1 MQRTAYEMRISAWSS
16 DVFSSDLWVVRRI
29 GYVIGSR
36 CSASSQAVRFGSTAD
51 SVASWPG
58 GALVSQAGNPAVSV
72 KPADCAAR
80 WRPQIRA
87 FGRQEQARCGRGS
100 LVQSPHNNS
109 FKPNALRY
117 TKHMADTACHVFGST
132 THVGLT
138 QALGLMRKLISTAA
152 LTFSCL
158 CSASPVT
165 SLHADPIS
173 EERRVG
179 KEWVRTCRTG

>member
-1 MQRTAYEMRISAWSS
+1 MRPKSPLLEVLA
-16 DVFSSDLWVVRRI
+16 WVVRRI

-109 FKPNALRY
+109 FKPNRSEEHTSELQ
-117 TKHMADTACHVFGST
+117 S
-132 THVGLT
+132 
-138 QALGLMRKLISTAA
+138 LMRTSYAVFCLKKKKKKKKNST
-152 LTFSCL
+152 CL
-158 CSASPVT
+158 
-165 SLHADPIS
+165 H
-173 EERRVG
+173 R
-179 KEWVRTCRTG
+179 

>member
-1 MQRTAYEMRISAWSS
+1 MRISDWSS
-16 DVFSSDLWVVRRI
+16 DVCSSDL
-29 GYVIGSR
+29 
-36 CSASSQAVRFGSTAD
+36 
-51 SVASWPG
+51 G

-87 FGRQEQARCGRGS
+87 FGRKEQARCGRGS

-117 TKHMADTACHVFGST
+117 TKHMADKACHVFGST

-138 QALGLMRKLISTAA
+138 QALGLMRKLIATAA
-152 LTFSCL
+152 LPFSCL
-158 CSASPVT
+158 CSASR
-165 SLHADPIS
+165 SDKSRL
-173 EERRVG
+173 G
-179 KEWVRTCRTG
+179 KECVRTCKT